1 MNCTTKSAA
10 GAAAVATKIAAK
22 EAAKQAPEQPAAEQ
36 PEAKQKTKT
45 EAKAPADETTKGE
58 ATKEVAEHLMSEE
71 DAAPAKAKKD
81 ASSVCALVLIGVVAA
96 AFCATFTPHMTKPRV
111 ASELE
116 ESNHPVAVPLQWLP
130 ALLAFSSSHID
141 SPTPRFEGEDLP
153 FEALSMERRMTEGA
167 DPDCGS
173 QEYLQGVWACY
184 QRCRR
189 DHPYDYST
197 FMWPPGNVKCVAE
210 CPALCSPPPP
220 SPLLSPSPPSP
231 SPPPPPPPSPPP
243 IFSAITCSSDS
254 YSKEVAWSLSCS
266 DGTTLSGGASYPSSY
281 KMPVAVAYGATC
293 TLEMNDSY
301 GDGWS
306 GAVWAAPGFGQSFSL
321 AKADG
326 YQGTESFVVQFQP
339 PPSPPLAPPPS
350 PSPPSPPSPPPPC
363 ISRSRNTQCGPA
375 FGACG
380 HTYQP
385 LILGRCC
392 SQFNWCGEGSAYCGA
407 GNQAVYSS

>member
-1 MNCTTKSAA
+1 M
-10 GAAAVATKIAAK
+10 GAPLEPDTRSHEKEATLTKI
-22 EAAKQAPEQPAAEQ
+22 
-36 PEAKQKTKT
+36 
-45 EAKAPADETTKGE
+45 
-58 ATKEVAEHLMSEE
+58 MSTSHELDVV
-71 DAAPAKAKKD
+71 DAAPAKAKND
-81 ASSVCALVLIGVVAA
+81 ASSVRALVLIGVAA
-96 AFCATFTPHMTKPRV
+96 AFCAAFTPHMTKPRV
-111 ASELE
+111 ASKLE
-116 ESNHPVAVPLQWLP
+116 EVKHPVAVPPQWLP

-153 FEALSMERRMTEGA
+153 FEALSMERRMTDVA

-189 DHPYDYST
+189 EHPYDYST
-197 FMWPPGNVKCVAE
+197 FMWPPDNVKCVAE

-301 GDGWS
+301 GDGWD

-339 PPSPPLAPPPS
+339 PPPP
-350 PSPPSPPSPPPPC
+350 PSPPSPPSPPPPY
-363 ISRSRNTQCGPA
+363 P
-375 FGACG
+375 
-380 HTYQP
+380 P
-385 LILGRCC
+385 PPP
-392 SQFNWCGEGSAYCGA
+392 
-407 GNQAVYSS
+407 SSSPPPPSPSPPSPPPPSPSPPPPSPSPPSPSPPPPPPSPSPPSPSPPPP